1 MRNVSKETNPFAERK
16 LPRRGAVSL
25 IGLGAL
31 AFAFPLACSSGST
44 KLSTAEMESLHYKTL
59 AEIAELL
66 KARKISSEELTQI
79 MLDRIAAID
88 RRLHSY
94 ITVMGKDALA
104 DARIL
109 DKELAQGKYRGPLH
123 GVPIGVKDLLYT
135 TNAPTTGGHLF
146 NAHFIPAYN
155 ATVIDHLHSA
165 GAVILGKLN
174 LTEGA
179 MGGYNPT
186 IDIPKN
192 PWGEDL
198 WTGLSSSGSG
208 VATAAGLCFGSIG
221 TDTGGSIRFPSF
233 ANGIVGLKPT
243 YGLVSRYGVLTFAAS
258 LDHVGPMTRSVLDAA
273 IMLETIAGP
282 DASDATSLPGK
293 APAILNGI
301 KDGIKGLK
309 IGVDHDYIKKGVDPA
324 LSSAIE
330 AAVRKMEELGAII
343 VPFQIPAA
351 EKEHG
356 DAWFTIATKEAY
368 EAHKANYP
376 AKKAE
381 YGKYIADFFE
391 IGSHVTEE
399 QYKKADQFRKEFAM
413 KFRTRL
419 STVDAFAAPAAG
431 MTKGVTEQLWR
442 ANMSEGLITH
452 FTDKI
457 NLRFGDAADLAGI
470 PSLTLPCGKAENG
483 MPPPGFQ
490 LMGAPLTEP
499 MLCRIGYAYEEAT
512 GWSKQHPNI

>member
-1 MRNVSKETNPFAERK
+1 MRNVFDGSDQRSGQKM
-16 LPRRGAVSL
+16 PRRQAITFV
-25 IGLGAL
+25 GLSAL
-31 AFAFPLACSSGST
+31 SFWLPFGCTNNKS
-44 KLSTAEMESLHYKTL
+44 KLSPSELQLLHYKTL
-59 AEIAELL
+59 TEIAELIRT
-66 KARKISSEELTQI
+66 KKISSEELTQI
-79 MLDRIAAID
+79 MLDRIIAID
-88 RRLHSY
+88 QRLHSY
-94 ITVMGKDALA
+94 LTVMSKDALA
-104 DARIL
+104 DARAL
-109 DKELAQGKYRGPLH
+109 DKEIKQGKYRGPLH
-123 GVPIGVKDLLYT
+123 GVPIGVKDLLNT

-146 NAHFIPAYN
+146 KANFIPTYN
-155 ATVIDHLHSA
+155 ATVVDRLQNA

-179 MGGYNPT
+179 MGGYNALEK
-186 IDIPKN
+186 IPKN

-243 YGLVSRYGVLTFAAS
+243 YGLVSRYGVLPFAES

-273 IMLETIAGP
+273 LMLEAIAGFDKNDP
-282 DASDATSLPGK
+282 TSLPGK
-293 APAILNGI
+293 MPSISAGI
-301 KDGIKGLK
+301 KDGIRGLK
-309 IGVDHDYIKKGVDPA
+309 IGVNHDYICKGVDPA
-324 LSSAIE
+324 LAGSIE
-330 AAVRKMEELGAII
+330 TAARKMEELGAII
-343 VPFQIPAA
+343 VPIQIPAT

-368 EAHKANYP
+368 EAHKATYP
-376 AKKAE
+376 SKKAE
-381 YGKYIADFFE
+381 YGRYIADFLE
-391 IGSHVTEE
+391 IGSHVTDE
-399 QYKKADQFRKEFAM
+399 QYNSARQFQKDFTN
-413 KFRTRL
+413 KFRTVL
-419 STVDAFAAPAAG
+419 STVNAFAAPAAG
-431 MTKGVTEQLWR
+431 MVKGVTEQLWR

-452 FTDKI
+452 FSDKI

-470 PSLTLPCGKAENG
+470 PSLTIPCGKAENG

-490 LMGAPLTEP
+490 LMGGPLTES

>member
-1 MRNVSKETNPFAERK
+1 MSNLPTEPDLSSEQK
-16 LPRRGAVSL
+16 LPRRSVLSL
-25 IGLGAL
+25 MGLSAL
-31 AFAFPLACSSGST
+31 AFWFPMGCLSNNPKSSP
-44 KLSTAEMESLHYKTL
+44 AESESLHYKTL
-59 AEIAELL
+59 AEVADLIRT
-66 KARKISSEELTQI
+66 RKISSEELTQLI
-79 MLDRIAAID
+79 LDRIAAHD
-88 RRLHSY
+88 NRLHSY
-94 ITVMGKDALA
+94 LTVMGKDALA
-104 DARIL
+104 DARML

-123 GVPIGVKDLLYT
+123 GIPIGVKDLLYT
-135 TNAPTTGGHLF
+135 TNAPTTGGHSF
-146 NAHFIPAYN
+146 NANFIPAYN
-155 ATVIDHLHSA
+155 ATVVDKLHSA
-165 GAVILGKLN
+165 GAVIVGKLN

-186 IDIPKN
+186 VNIPKN

-243 YGLVSRYGVLTFAAS
+243 YGLVSRYGVLTFADS
-258 LDHVGPMTRSVLDAA
+258 LDHVGPMTRSVMDAA

-282 DASDATSLPGK
+282 DTNDATSLKVK
-293 APAILNGI
+293 APAILTDI
-301 KDGIKGLK
+301 KNGIKGLK
-309 IGVDHDYIKKGVDPA
+309 IGVDHEYVKKGVDPVLA
-324 LSSAIE
+324 SAIE
-330 AAVRKMEELGAII
+330 TAVRKMEELGAII

-368 EAHKANYP
+368 EAHKSNYP
-376 AKKAE
+376 SKKTE
-381 YGKYIADFFE
+381 YGKYTADFLE
-391 IGSHVTEE
+391 IGSHVTDE
-399 QYKKADQFRKEFAM
+399 QYEKARRFRKEFTT
-413 KFRTRL
+413 KFCELL
-419 STVDAFAAPAAG
+419 STVDAFVSPAAG
-431 MTKGVTEQLWR
+431 MVKGVTEQLWR
-442 ANMSEGLITH
+442 ANMSEGLINH

-499 MLCRIGYAYEEAT
+499 MLCRIGYAYEAAT

>member
-1 MRNVSKETNPFAERK
+1 MRNVSNEPNQFLEQK
-16 LPRRGAVSL
+16 LPRRRAVGL
-25 IGLGAL
+25 IGLSAL
-31 AFAFPLACSSGST
+31 AFWFPLGCSSKNP
-44 KLSTAEMESLHYKTL
+44 KLSPAELESLHYKTL
-59 AEIAELL
+59 AEVAELL
-66 KARKISSEELTQI
+66 RTGRISSEELTQI
-79 MLDRIAAID
+79 MLNRIAAID
-88 RRLHSY
+88 KRLHSY
-94 ITVMGKDALA
+94 LTVMGKDALA
-104 DARIL
+104 DARAL
-109 DKELAQGKYRGPLH
+109 DKEMAQGKYRGPLH

-155 ATVIDHLHSA
+155 ATVIDRLHSA

-186 IDIPKN
+186 VNIPKN

-273 IMLETIAGP
+273 IMLETIAGS
-282 DASDATSLPGK
+282 DVNDATSLQVK
-293 APAILNGI
+293 APAILTGI

-309 IGVDHDYIKKGVDPA
+309 IGIDHDYIKKGVDPA
-324 LSSAIE
+324 LSGAIE
-330 AAVRKMEELGAII
+330 TAIRKMEELGAII
-343 VPFQIPAA
+343 VPFQIPAT

-368 EAHKANYP
+368 EAHKVNYP
-376 AKKAE
+376 SKKAE
-381 YGKYIADFFE
+381 YGKYIADFLE

-399 QYKKADQFRKEFAM
+399 QYEKADQFRKEFTI
-413 KFRTRL
+413 KFRTFL

-431 MTKGVTEQLWR
+431 MTKGVTEKLWR
-442 ANMSEGLITH
+442 ANMPEGLISY

-490 LMGAPLTEP
+490 LMGASLTEA

>member
-1 MRNVSKETNPFAERK
+1 MRKSSETNQFAEQK
-16 LPRRGAVSL
+16 LHRRRAVGL
-25 IGLGAL
+25 IGLSAL
-31 AFAFPLACSSGST
+31 AFWFPPGCSGNSP
-44 KLSTAEMESLHYKTL
+44 KLSSAELESVHYKTL
-59 AEIAELL
+59 AEVAELL
-66 KARKISSEELTQI
+66 RTGKISSEELTQLMI
-79 MLDRIAAID
+79 DRIAAID
-88 RRLHSY
+88 KRLHSY
-94 ITVMGKDALA
+94 LAVMSKDALT
-104 DARIL
+104 DAKAL

-146 NAHFIPAYN
+146 NANFIPSYN
-155 ATVIDHLHSA
+155 ATVVDRLHSA

-186 IDIPKN
+186 VKIPKN

-243 YGLVSRYGVLTFAAS
+243 YGLVSRYGVLPFAAS

-273 IMLETIAGP
+273 IMLETIAGSDP
-282 DASDATSLPGK
+282 NDATSLPGK
-293 APAILNGI
+293 APAISAGI

-309 IGVDHDYIKKGVDPA
+309 IGVDHEYVKRGVDPA
-324 LSSAIE
+324 LAGAIE
-330 AAVRKMEELGAII
+330 TAIRKMEELGAII
-343 VPFQIPAA
+343 VPFQIPAT

-368 EAHKANYP
+368 EAHKTNYP
-376 AKKAE
+376 SKKSE
-381 YGKYIADFFE
+381 YGKYISDFLE
-391 IGSHVTEE
+391 IGSRVTEE
-399 QYKKADQFRKEFAM
+399 QYEKARLFRKKFTM
-413 KFRTRL
+413 KFHTLL
-419 STVDAFAAPAAG
+419 STVNAFAAPAAG
-431 MTKGVTEQLWR
+431 MAKGVTEQLWR

-457 NLRFGDAADLAGI
+457 NLRFADAADLTGI

-483 MPPPGFQ
+483 MPPHGFQ
-490 LMGAPLTEP
+490 LMGAPLTEAT
-499 MLCRIGYAYEEAT
+499 LCRIGYAYEQAT
-512 GWSKQHPNI
+512 GWSKQHPNV